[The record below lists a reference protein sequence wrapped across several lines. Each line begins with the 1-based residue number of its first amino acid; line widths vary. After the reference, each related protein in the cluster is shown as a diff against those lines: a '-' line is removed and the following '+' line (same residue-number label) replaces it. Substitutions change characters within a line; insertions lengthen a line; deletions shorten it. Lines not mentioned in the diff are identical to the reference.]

1 MKRTVI
7 MAAAL
12 ALGVLSLAVLGAAQ
26 ADAQGSP
33 QGAPASHGR
42 EVFNKWCA
50 PCHGAGLG
58 KPATAALAFKYKGEK
73 PALLEE
79 RTDLTP
85 DVVKYMV
92 RNGVYT
98 MPASRKTEI
107 SDDDL
112 DALAAYLSKTQSAGR

>member
-7 MAAAL
+7 VAAAQVALVL
-12 ALGVLSLAVLGAAQ
+12 ALGAVWAGQASAQ
-26 ADAQGSP
+26 VTPG
-33 QGAPASHGR
+33 SHGR
-42 EVFNKWCA
+42 EVFDKWCA
-50 PCHGAGLG
+50 PCHGAGFG

-85 DVVKYMV
+85 EIVKYMV

-112 DALAAYLSKTQSAGR
+112 DALAAYLSKTKSAAH

>member
-1 MKRTVI
+1 MMKRMVI

-12 ALGVLSLAVLGAAQ
+12 VLGAGWAAQ
-26 ADAQGSP
+26 ASA
-33 QGAPASHGR
+33 QGAPSRGR
-42 EVFNKWCA
+42 EVFDKWCA
-50 PCHGAGLG
+50 PCHGAGPA
-58 KPATAALAFKYKGEK
+58 KPATAALAAKYKGAK

-92 RNGVYT
+92 RHGVYT

-112 DALAAYLSKTQSAGR
+112 DALAAYLFKAKSAAH

>member
-1 MKRTVI
+1 MQRTVI

-12 ALGVLSLAVLGAAQ
+12 AFGVAWAAQ
-26 ADAQGSP
+26 ASA
-33 QGAPASHGR
+33 QGAPLSHGHQ
-42 EVFNKWCA
+42 VFDKWCA

-85 DVVKYMV
+85 DIVKYMV
-92 RNGVYT
+92 RHGVYT

-112 DALAAYLSKTQSAGR
+112 DALAAYLSKTESAVH

>member
-1 MKRTVI
+1 MRTVI
-7 MAAAL
+7 VAAAL
-12 ALGVLSLAVLGAAQ
+12 ALGVAWTAQ
-26 ADAQGSP
+26 ANA
-33 QGAPASHGR
+33 QGAPQSNGR
-42 EVFNKWCA
+42 QVFDKWCA

-58 KPATAALAFKYKGEK
+58 KPATAALAVKYKGEK

-85 DVVKYMV
+85 DIVTYMV

-98 MPASRKTEI
+98 MPPFRKTEI

-112 DALAAYLSKTQSAGR
+112 GALAAYLSKAQSAR

>member
-7 MAAAL
+7 VAAL
-12 ALGVLSLAVLGAAQ
+12 ALGALSLAVVWAAQ
-26 ADAQGSP
+26 ANA
-33 QGAPASHGR
+33 QGAPQGTPTPRGR
-42 EVFNKWCA
+42 QVFDKWCA

-58 KPATAALAFKYKGEK
+58 RPATAALAFKYKGAK

-85 DVVKYMV
+85 EIVKYMV

-112 DALAAYLSKTQSAGR
+112 EALAAYLSKTQSAAH

>member
-1 MKRTVI
+1 MRMAII
-7 MAAAL
+7 MAA
-12 ALGVLSLAVLGAAQ
+12 VLAVGVAWAAQ
-26 ADAQGSP
+26 ASAQDASR
-33 QGAPASHGR
+33 GR
-42 EVFNKWCA
+42 QVFDKWCA
-50 PCHGAGLG
+50 PCHGSGLA

-85 DVVKYMV
+85 DIVKYMV

-112 DALAAYLSKTQSAGR
+112 DALAAYLSKTKSAAH

>member
-1 MKRTVI
+1 MRRTVI
-7 MAAAL
+7 MAVTLALGAL
-12 ALGVLSLAVLGAAQ
+12 ALNGMGAAQ
-26 ADAQGSP
+26 ANAQGEPVSR
-33 QGAPASHGR
+33 GR
-42 EVFNKWCA
+42 QVFDKWCA

-58 KPATAALAFKYKGEK
+58 KPATAALAFKYKGQK

-79 RTDLTP
+79 RTDLTSAF
-85 DVVKYMV
+85 VKYTV

-112 DALAAYLSKTQSAGR
+112 DALAAYLSKAKSAAH

>member
-1 MKRTVI
+1 MKPKVI

-12 ALGVLSLAVLGAAQ
+12 ASGALALGAAGAMRANAQ
-26 ADAQGSP
+26 A
-33 QGAPASHGR
+33 APREASLARGHQ
-42 EVFNKWCA
+42 VFDKWCA

-85 DVVKYMV
+85 EIVKYMV

-112 DALAAYLSKTQSAGR
+112 DALAAYLSKAKAAGR

>member
-1 MKRTVI
+1 MKRTI
-7 MAAAL
+7 LAPAAL
-12 ALGVLSLAVLGAAQ
+12 AFGLAWMAHAN
-26 ADAQGSP
+26 A
-33 QGAPASHGR
+33 QGAPESRGR
-42 EVFNKWCA
+42 QVFDKWCA

-58 KPATAALAFKYKGEK
+58 RPATAALAFKYKGEK

-98 MPASRKTEI
+98 MPATRKTEI

-112 DALAAYLSKTQSAGR
+112 DALAAYLSKAKSAAH

>member
-1 MKRTVI
+1 MRRTVI
-7 MAAAL
+7 LAAAL
-12 ALGVLSLAVLGAAQ
+12 ALGVAWTAQ
-26 ADAQGSP
+26 ANAQA
-33 QGAPASHGR
+33 APGSHGR
-42 EVFNKWCA
+42 QVFDKWCA

-92 RNGVYT
+92 RTGVYT
-98 MPASRKTEI
+98 MPPFRKTEI
-107 SDDDL
+107 SDVDL
-112 DALAAYLSKTQSAGR
+112 DALAAYLSKAEAAAH

>member
-12 ALGVLSLAVLGAAQ
+12 ALGAALAMQ
-26 ADAQGSP
+26 ANAQGE
-33 QGAPASHGR
+33 PARGR
-42 EVFNKWCA
+42 QVFDKWCA

-58 KPATAALAFKYKGEK
+58 KPATAALAFKYKGAK

-92 RNGVYT
+92 RHGVYT

-107 SDDDL
+107 SDNDL
-112 DALAAYLSKTQSAGR
+112 DALAAYLSKAKSATH

>member
-1 MKRTVI
+1 MKRTVV
-7 MAAAL
+7 MAAVL
-12 ALGVLSLAVLGAAQ
+12 ALGAAWAAQ
-26 ADAQGSP
+26 ANA
-33 QGAPASHGR
+33 QGAPVSRGR
-42 EVFNKWCA
+42 QVFDKWCA

-58 KPATAALAFKYKGEK
+58 KPATAALAFKYKGQK

-85 DVVKYMV
+85 DIVKYMV

-112 DALAAYLSKTQSAGR
+112 DVLAAYLSKAKSAAH

>member
-1 MKRTVI
+1 MKRTV
-7 MAAAL
+7 MVMVTL
-12 ALGVLSLAVLGAAQ
+12 ASGLAWAAQ
-26 ADAQGSP
+26 ANAQG
-33 QGAPASHGR
+33 AAAAHGH
-42 EVFNKWCA
+42 EVFDKWCA
-50 PCHGAGLG
+50 PCHGAGPA
-58 KPATAALAFKYKGEK
+58 KPATAALAAKYKGSK

-92 RNGVYT
+92 RHGVYT

-112 DALAAYLSKTQSAGR
+112 DALAAYLTKAKSAAR

>member
-1 MKRTVI
+1 MNRTVL
-7 MAAAL
+7 MAGALVAL
-12 ALGVLSLAVLGAAQ
+12 ASAFGAAWTTR
-26 ADAQGSP
+26 ATA

-42 EVFNKWCA
+42 QVFDKWCA

-58 KPATAALAFKYKGEK
+58 KPATAALAFKYKGDT

-85 DVVKYMV
+85 EIVKTMV
-92 RNGVYT
+92 RTGVYT
-98 MPASRKTEI
+98 MPPFRKTEI

-112 DALAAYLSKTQSAGR
+112 DALAAYLSKTKSAAH

>member
-1 MKRTVI
+1 MKHTVI

-12 ALGVLSLAVLGAAQ
+12 VLGAGWAAQ
-26 ADAQGSP
+26 ANAQGAR
-33 QGAPASHGR
+33 QGVSMSHGH
-42 EVFNKWCA
+42 EVFDKWCA
-50 PCHGAGLG
+50 PCHGAGPG
-58 KPATAALAFKYKGEK
+58 KPATAALAVKYKGAK

-92 RNGVYT
+92 RHGVYT

-112 DALAAYLSKTQSAGR
+112 DALAAYLAKAKPAAR

>member
-1 MKRTVI
+1 MNRTII

-12 ALGVLSLAVLGAAQ
+12 VLGVSWAAQ
-26 ADAQGSP
+26 ANAQS
-33 QGAPASHGR
+33 APSHGR
-42 EVFNKWCA
+42 EVFDKWCA
-50 PCHGAGLG
+50 PCHGAGLA
-58 KPATAALAFKYKGEK
+58 KPATAALAVKYKGQK

-85 DVVKYMV
+85 DFVKYMV
-92 RNGVYT
+92 RHGVYT

-112 DALAAYLSKTQSAGR
+112 DALAAYLSKTKSAAH